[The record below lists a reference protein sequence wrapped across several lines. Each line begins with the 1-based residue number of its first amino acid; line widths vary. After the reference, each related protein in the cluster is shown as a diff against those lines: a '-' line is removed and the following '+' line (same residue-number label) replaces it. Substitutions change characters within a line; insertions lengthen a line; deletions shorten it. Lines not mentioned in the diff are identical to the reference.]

1 MPQEVQGNQLS
12 TSYEIDDQQIIFKSV
27 HTITRAAD
35 HGWGMAFKENLLNTS
50 RYCTSNDHLYFF
62 NAGYYFKKR
71 ILQAAISIPDFSSIF
86 RLYFSMKFLVPVLL
100 LVAIHL
106 GAQSIKTD
114 TTFLAEAKKNVVER
128 YTEALRSQSHLIN
141 GSRYLGPELPDGRNY
156 STKEHPFYSPDW
168 EDGTVLYDRE
178 WYNASFH
185 YDITTQNLITE
196 YSGDYIQLVP
206 EKIEQ
211 FTLGNHRFIKLRE
224 ANLPQGF
231 YEIAYDGPTPVYI
244 RWQKNVET
252 RFKDIQII
260 AEFIPKTIFYI
271 KKNNVFYE
279 VKSKGSV
286 LRLLAGRK
294 SEIKT
299 FLRAQNQFFSDNRG
313 FFITEMARV
322 YDNPSALP
330 DKNR

>member
-1 MPQEVQGNQLS
+1 
-12 TSYEIDDQQIIFKSV
+12 
-27 HTITRAAD
+27 
-35 HGWGMAFKENLLNTS
+35 
-50 RYCTSNDHLYFF
+50 
-62 NAGYYFKKR
+62 
-71 ILQAAISIPDFSSIF
+71 
-86 RLYFSMKFLVPVLL
+86 MKFSTLVLILL
-100 LVAIHL
+100 AQVGVAQPL
-106 GAQSIKTD
+106 RTD
-114 TTFLAEAKKNVVER
+114 TAFLAEAKKNAIEL
-128 YTEALRSQSHLIN
+128 YTQALRAQSHLIN
-141 GSRYLGPELPDGRNY
+141 GSRYFGPDLPDGRNY
-156 STKEHPFYSPDW
+156 STQEHPFYSPDW

-185 YDITTQNLITE
+185 YDITTQNLITD

-224 ANLPQGF
+224 ANLPHGF
-231 YEIAYDGPTPVYI
+231 YEIAYDGPTQVYI

-271 KKNNVFYE
+271 KKNNMFYE